1 MAAQLDNFPEI
12 DLADLPKV
20 LFHVNMMGLKRAE
33 QVGAAVIRKYRK
45 IRKAQ
50 NELLDDEILL
60 NRVKFAEVLLMV
72 IKANDTIEHSPEKAR
87 SSVVVP
93 QMDSIPEIEEE
104 GAAMES
110 EKSDKEDEEEE
121 SEPEPDSDTDP
132 DFMYSMHLGAIFSST
147 IVPILERDN
156 EETMPVS
163 LNAFRDR
170 YVWREQ
176 VNSVLEMNLEGIME
190 VFSKFMDEPG
200 FTLNSA
206 EKVLKGISCLL
217 PPRMIRKLFDLSQM
231 TVIDESVN
239 AAEYD
244 DMELVEFLEFLVRVA
259 FHQYLGEDRTIS
271 VKLSDLLREVLSL
284 AN

>member
-1 MAAQLDNFPEI
+1 
-12 DLADLPKV
+12 
-20 LFHVNMMGLKRAE
+20 
-33 QVGAAVIRKYRK
+33 
-45 IRKAQ
+45 
-50 NELLDDEILL
+50 
-60 NRVKFAEVLLMV
+60 
-72 IKANDTIEHSPEKAR
+72 
-87 SSVVVP
+87 
-93 QMDSIPEIEEE
+93 MDAIPEIEDE
-104 GAAMES
+104 GAAMDS
-110 EKSDKEDEEEE
+110 EKSDKVSEEEEE
-121 SEPEPDSDTDP
+121 SEEEPDSDTDP
-132 DFMYSMHLGAIFSST
+132 EFMYSMHLGAIFSTT

-156 EETMPVS
+156 DETMPVS

-176 VNSVLEMNLEGIME
+176 VNTVLELNLEGIME
-190 VFSKFMDEPG
+190 IFSKFMDEPG

-206 EKVLKGISCLL
+206 ERVLKGISCLL

-259 FHQYLGEDRTIS
+259 FHQYMGEDRDIS

-284 AN
+284 ANQQFVDPP